1 MRAGRQQIG
10 SSLGKMIF
18 HSDDKHR
25 IARKLRGVGKERLNE
40 ALAKHGM
47 KGMDADKLAESLS
60 GSKRSTLSS
69 QEMRHVVQAL
79 QDVDLAHS
87 SQTAQ
92 KMVLTASNQAQDEM
106 KAKVPAG
113 LTPDQIKRKIRE
125 MNRERREEANAEE
138 ATVAAATTAE
148 EPQGVLD
155 RMRSDVAKA
164 NREDREQGTSAAKL
178 GVKAPIGGSAI
189 RDLRDWRQELTLQ
202 PKLQIPKQKPPEP
215 PPIAPFQA

>member
-40 ALAKHGM
+40 ALAKHGV

-60 GSKRSTLSS
+60 GSKRNTLSS
-69 QEMRHVVQAL
+69 HEMRHVVQAL

-106 KAKVPAG
+106 TKTPSG

-138 ATVAAATTAE
+138 ATAAAATAD

-215 PPIAPFQA
+215 PSIAPFQA